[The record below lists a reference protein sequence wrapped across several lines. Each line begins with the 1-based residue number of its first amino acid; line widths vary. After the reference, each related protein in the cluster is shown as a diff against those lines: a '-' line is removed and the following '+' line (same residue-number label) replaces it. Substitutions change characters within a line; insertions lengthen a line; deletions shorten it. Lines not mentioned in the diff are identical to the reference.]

1 MGRQMQ
7 TLDYAILGLVARAP
21 STGYDVSARLRNP
34 VGYYWTE
41 SHGGVYPSLRRLVEA
56 GWVSVRSAPGPGPH
70 GKKIYSVTR
79 TGRRALGRWA
89 ASPPADAPPRD
100 ELVLKTSSL
109 WAADRRAAI
118 RMLVAEGDRWEQ
130 ARKEYAGIVREI
142 RTTDPAVGSAGWFGL
157 QTALRGVGFARGRR
171 DWCRQVAGA
180 LGKRERVTKSSV
192 RA

>member
-1 MGRQMQ
+1 MQRQTP
-7 TLDYAILGLVARAP
+7 TLDYAILGLVARSP
-21 STGYDVSARLRNP
+21 STGYEVSARLRNP
-34 VGYYWTE
+34 VGYYWAE

-70 GKKIYSVTR
+70 GKKVYSVTR
-79 TGRRALGRWA
+79 AGRRALGRWA

-109 WAADRRAAI
+109 WAADRDAAVG
-118 RMLVAEGDRWEQ
+118 MLVAEGDRWER
-130 ARKEYAGIVREI
+130 ARKEYAGIVAELRAAE
-142 RTTDPAVGSAGWFGL
+142 PVVGSARWFGL

-171 DWCRQVAGA
+171 DWCRQVARQ
-180 LGKRERVTKSSV
+180 LNRSQEVTNSTR